1 MRVERANPLI
11 VSENG
16 HNNGY
21 VGALRTNR
29 MLHTLGDEEIAHLM
43 SIGQWVI
50 FEQDELICR
59 QATLIGEVHFLVE
72 GRAKADVSAPK
83 NGTFAAV
90 LNDGRS
96 RPTRS
101 LPYHH
106 GPPACAHAVSP
117 PFKADM
123 PASDTPSE
131 YILAKA
137 TGVGTEC
144 GHPFRQACFPLEGP
158 CHLDRVKTGV
168 PAIYEQDTLPS
179 MSCGLSGAQGI
190 LYGISGHKVCPRCF
204 PGTVEYKIGVRYRGN
219 IEEGAR

>member
-83 NGTFAAV
+83 NVTFAAV

-96 RPTRS
+96 RPTQ
-101 LPYHH
+101 
-106 GPPACAHAVSP
+106 VS
-117 PFKADM
+117 A
-123 PASDTPSE
+123 
-131 YILAKA
+131 
-137 TGVGTEC
+137 
-144 GHPFRQACFPLEGP
+144 
-158 CHLDRVKTGV
+158 
-168 PAIYEQDTLPS
+168 LPS
-179 MSCGLSGAQGI
+179 RPSS
-190 LYGISGHKVCPRCF
+190 VCPRSKPAF
-204 PGTVEYKIGVRYRGN
+204 
-219 IEEGAR
+219 